1 MGKIMSIRVLVSGAA
16 GRMGRE
22 VVKAVCSDPELQL
35 AGAVDKMF
43 VGQDAGAVAGIGDR
57 NMPIVDDLV
66 WALEASGADVA
77 VDFSTP
83 HAVRDNIRLMLGA
96 SVSPVIGTTGLNES
110 DLAEIDSMS
119 RQAKVPVFIAPNFA
133 IGAVL
138 MMRFA
143 AECAQHF
150 EYAEIIEYHH
160 EKKLDA
166 PSGTAFKTAQV
177 IRAARNQNMT
187 HVGGDAKKDGST
199 APHSRGG
206 DLGGIAIHSV
216 RVPGY
221 LAHQEVIFGMAGQT
235 LTIRHDTITRECYM
249 PGVLH
254 AIKHVQRLTGLT
266 YGLEHIL

>member
-1 MGKIMSIRVLVSGAA
+1 L
-16 GRMGRE
+16 
-22 VVKAVCSDPELQL
+22 
-35 AGAVDKMF
+35 
-43 VGQDAGAVAGIGDR
+43 
-57 NMPIVDDLV
+57 N
-66 WALEASGADVA
+66 ASGAEVA

-83 HAVRDNIRLMLGA
+83 HAVRGSIRLMLDA
-96 SVSPVIGTTGLNES
+96 KVSPVIGTTGLNEN
-110 DLAEIDSMS
+110 DLAEIDEMA
-119 RQAKVPVFIAPNFA
+119 RTANVPVFIAPNFA

-143 AECAQHF
+143 AECAKHF
-150 EYAEIIEYHH
+150 DYAEIIEYHH

-177 IRAARNQNMT
+177 IREARDQNFT
-187 HVGGDAKKDGST
+187 HVGGDEEKDGST

-206 DLGGIAIHSV
+206 DMGGVAIHSV
-216 RVPGY
+216 RMPGY

-235 LTIRHDTITRECYM
+235 LNIRHDTITRECYM

-254 AIKHVQRLTGLT
+254 AVKKVQGLSGLT

>member
-1 MGKIMSIRVLVSGAA
+1 MSIKVLVSGAA

-22 VVKAVCSDPELQL
+22 VVKAVCADPELQL

-43 VGQDAGAVAGIGDR
+43 VGQDAGAVASIGDR
-57 NMPIVDDLV
+57 NMPIVDDLS
-66 WALEASGADVA
+66 WALGASGAHVA

-83 HAVRDNIRLMLGA
+83 TAVRENIRLMLDA
-96 SVSPVIGTTGLNES
+96 KVSPVIGTTGLNEK
-110 DLAEIDSMS
+110 DLKEIDAAS
-119 RQAKVPVFIAPNFA
+119 RRADVPVFIAPNFA

-143 AECAQHF
+143 AECAKYF
-150 EYAEIIEYHH
+150 DYAEIIEYHH

-177 IRAARNQNMT
+177 MRAAKGEDFI
-187 HVGGDAKKDGST
+187 HVGGDEKKDGST
-199 APHSRGG
+199 APHARGG
-206 DLGGIAIHSV
+206 NMGGISIHSV
-216 RVPGY
+216 RAPGY
-221 LAHQEVIFGMAGQT
+221 FAHQEVICGSDGQT
-235 LTIRHDTITRECYM
+235 LTIRHDTITRACYM

-254 AIKHVQRLTGLT
+254 AIKRVQSLNGLT